1 LSPEGGGKPEG
12 KLLQDIEKSFGS
24 FDQFQQQFKA
34 KAAPG
39 AAFGSGWVWLVDKGS
54 GTLSIEFTQVRGLYF
69 GNTKKELL
77 SSIASTLVCNPLVE
91 NDGCLLVC
99 AQNAENPIVKGSGNP
114 LIGLDVWEHAY
125 YIDYRNARASFT
137 EVYLTKLVN
146 WNFAQS
152 RYGK

>member
-1 LSPEGGGKPEG
+1 MN
-12 KLLQDIEKSFGS
+12 DI
-24 FDQFQQQFKA
+24 
-34 KAAPG
+34 
-39 AAFGSGWVWLVDKGS
+39 
-54 GTLSIEFTQVRGLYF
+54 
-69 GNTKKELL
+69 
-77 SSIASTLVCNPLVE
+77 
-91 NDGCLLVC
+91 CLFVC